1 MEEHGTVVALE
12 NQRAVVRVEGTDS
25 CQACSCKG
33 FCIMAGDG
41 SVRILAD
48 NPLQAQEGDVV
59 TVTLGE
65 GRKIVGTA
73 IVFLTP
79 ILGMFIGLFIGL
91 SHSEPT
97 GGVVGAIVGIA
108 SGLAVL
114 WIIDKM
120 FAARSTFRPRVT
132 SIDLRANRP

>member
-1 MEEHGTVVALE
+1 MEEHGIVVALE

-41 SVRILAD
+41 SVRIVAD
-48 NPLQAQEGDVV
+48 NPLEAQEGDLV

-79 ILGMFIGLFIGL
+79 ILGMFIGLFVGL

-97 GGVVGAIVGIA
+97 GGVVGAIVGVA
-108 SGLAVL
+108 FGLVVL

-120 FAARSTFRPRVT
+120 LATKSTFRPRVT
-132 SIDLRANRP
+132 SIYSKKNKP